1 MTPSP
6 CGNGRGVGVGGLER
20 VRVGQGPP
28 EDGKQAWRT
37 AEAFGSAGPTLGE
50 PTLPSSTHQHHQHQ
64 HQPGLFLKCGGG
76 KALKALSFM
85 LKASKRRDGQAAAA
99 ATVRSGLELKAKH
112 Q

>member
-1 MTPSP
+1 MAE
-6 CGNGRGVGVGGLER
+6 GWGWGGGGE
-20 VRVGQGPP
+20 GEGPP
-28 EDGKQAWRT
+28 EVGKQAWRT

-50 PTLPSSTHQHHQHQ
+50 PTLPSPPPPASTTSTSN
-64 HQPGLFLKCGGG
+64 QPGLFLKCGGG

-99 ATVRSGLELKAKH
+99 VRSGLELKAKH